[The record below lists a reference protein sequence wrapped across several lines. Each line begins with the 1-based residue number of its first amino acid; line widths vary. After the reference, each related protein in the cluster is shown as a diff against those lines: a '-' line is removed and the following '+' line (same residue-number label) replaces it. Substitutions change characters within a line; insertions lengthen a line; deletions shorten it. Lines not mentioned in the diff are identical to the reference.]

1 MQTKGIKLLLELNP
15 RKLYATTNYLTKIH
29 GNIITWTTLNLRR
42 VVDEQ
47 VTFLFSI
54 REVPIKMDLQEVGCG
69 GMDWIELA

>member
-15 RKLYATTNYLTKIH
+15 RKLYATTNYLTKIL
-29 GNIITWTTLNLRR
+29 GNIITWTTLKLRR

-47 VTFLFSI
+47 ITFLFSI